1 MTARNGT
8 ASEDPAKHLAILDQ
22 AIRTFAELGFR
33 GTDVQVIADRAGVGK
48 GTVYRYFR
56 NKEDLFWAATYEV
69 MMRLERHLDAAMIG
83 VEGAAPK
90 VRASAVAYAD
100 FFETNP
106 PYLEMFVQE
115 RAEFRGCGPESHLE
129 FHEQMMR
136 KFGTILQQ
144 GIENGEL
151 RPVDPRT
158 TVLALGCL
166 LHGTVVLGSHLRP
179 ANVMQIT
186 EQAVDIF
193 LRGLRTESTSTDKT
207 GTGPSRSYG
216 AQTSDLVA
224 ARNPSPFC
232 SVSGSETP

>member
-8 ASEDPAKHLAILDQ
+8 ASEDPAKHQAILEQ

-33 GTDVQVIADRAGVGK
+33 GTDVQVIADGAGVGK

-69 MMRLERHLDAAMIG
+69 LMRLERHLDAAMLGI
-83 VEGAAPK
+83 EGAAAK
-90 VRASAVAYAD
+90 LRASSMAYAE
-100 FFETNP
+100 FFEANP

-136 KFGTILQQ
+136 KFAAILQQ
-144 GIENGEL
+144 GVEDGEL

-158 TVLALGCL
+158 TMLALGCL

-179 ANVMQIT
+179 ANVMQIA
-186 EQAVDIF
+186 EQAVDVF
-193 LRGLRTESTSTDKT
+193 MRGLCTASMEDV
-207 GTGPSRSYG
+207 
-216 AQTSDLVA
+216 D
-224 ARNPSPFC
+224 SP
-232 SVSGSETP
+232 VSQLIGRETP